1 VPVKPFIA
9 DSIKDVLPD
18 WPGLA
23 TVIDAGLAT
32 TEKSGPGVTFTLT
45 PPFDVS

>member
-32 TEKSGPGVTFTLT
+32 TEKSGPGVTTSAVDPIALA
-45 PPFDVS
+45 